1 MENSKNLSLLF
12 SSLITFLI
20 SYLVFAWQEP
30 TLPPPQGNIPAPL
43 NVSLQ
48 AQSKEGALVLGNNPS
63 VTTGLIVRYGNVGIG
78 TTAPSEKLHI
88 FSNTNLNLLLESD
101 GGNADFVPRAYGAAR
116 PGISGYKARGTA
128 SSPSAVQAD
137 DILLFFGGRGYGA
150 TAWPTISNGAVLIKA
165 GGTFTDTSYP
175 TYITFETTPSGS
187 TSRQERVRID
197 PSGNVGIGTTT
208 PSYKLDIVGDINL
221 TSSSFIRIA
230 GNPGSPGQVL
240 TRTSSGMAWQTP
252 SGGQLPTCSSPGQW
266 LMWDGSNWVC
276 SGSSTIV
283 GPQTKFVFVTSTLY
297 NGNLKTAGGGIDGI
311 DGANRICQQRANAAC
326 SANPSS
332 PLCGRTFRAWVSTQ
346 SIPAY
351 SNIECANNKIYTLLN
366 GTVIANGCSSLIDG
380 NIDNPIR
387 VTEFGGTI
395 WGFDQVWTGTTHFG
409 NPANWRCGDWQNT
422 GTYGN
427 WGRIDR
433 TDYGWTYLWSG
444 GAGDDSC
451 SYYKHLYCFEI

>member
-43 NVSLQ
+43 NVSIQPQ
-48 AQSKEGALVLGNNPS
+48 AKEGALILGNNSS

-78 TTAPSEKLHI
+78 TTAPVSL
-88 FSNTNLNLLLESD
+88 LNIIQTVTSD
-101 GGNADFVPRAYGAAR
+101 PRGIVIDQYSSDTAGAQINQR
-116 PGISGYKARGTA
+116 KARGTPSA
-128 SSPSAVQAD
+128 PSAVLSGDVLAAW
-137 DILLFFGGRGYGA
+137 FGRGYDGSGFSSGQA
-150 TAWPTISNGAVLIKA
+150 ALRMWAAENWTTTAH
-165 GGTFTDTSYP
+165 GTYLTL
-175 TYITFETTPSGS
+175 ETTPIGS
-187 TSRQERVRID
+187 TTLTERVRID
-197 PSGNVGIGTTT
+197 PSGNVGIGTKT
-208 PSYKLDIVGDINL
+208 PAYKLDVVGDINL

-240 TRTSSGMAWQTP
+240 TRTSSGMAWQAP

-297 NGNLKTAGGGIDGI
+297 NGDLKTAGGGMNGM

-395 WGFDQVWTGTTHFG
+395 WGFDQVWTGTTHF
-409 NPANWRCGDWQNT
+409 
-422 GTYGN
+422 
-427 WGRIDR
+427 
-433 TDYGWTYLWSG
+433 
-444 GAGDDSC
+444 
-451 SYYKHLYCFEI
+451 